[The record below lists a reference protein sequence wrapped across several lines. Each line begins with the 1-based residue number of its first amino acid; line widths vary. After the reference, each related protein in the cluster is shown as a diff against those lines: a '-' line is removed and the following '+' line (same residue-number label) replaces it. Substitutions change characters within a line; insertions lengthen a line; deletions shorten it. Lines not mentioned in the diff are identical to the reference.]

1 MGTVARSFPF
11 GSGRAGT
18 SATVEQS
25 GGPQRGPFWC
35 LGLRRAPFLAVWP
48 VTYPCLACCFPDRS
62 RSLRPVRPGL
72 AEITFAAQQ
81 FTDIDCLTM
90 WHIGTR

>member
-25 GGPQRGPFWC
+25 GGPQRGSVLVF
-35 LGLRRAPFLAVWP
+35 GLRPAPFSAVWP
-48 VTYPCLACCFPDRS
+48 ATYPRLACCFPDRS

-72 AEITFAAQQ
+72 AEITPAAQQ